1 MKTKRWFAF
10 ALALLL
16 LLGLAPA
23 PHVHADGED
32 LSWTDEECP
41 KAKELGYDPPIHDIK
56 WETLQQGNCTVE
68 TVTKV
73 YCTICGRSTI
83 TRYAPGHD
91 WDEGVVTKEATCTEA
106 GEITYTCHRMITNTW
121 CNQQKT
127 ESIPALGHDWDSGT
141 VTKAATCA
149 EEGVKTYT
157 CSRCGDTKTEA
168 IPITAGHTF
177 GPWTTTKEP
186 TCLAEGQRERT
197 CTVCGYAET
206 ETLPKAAHTPSEAPA
221 KAATCTEP
229 GHGAGSVCSVC
240 GAVLA
245 ETETIPA
252 LGHAWDGGA
261 VTKAA
266 TCTEAGVKTYTCSRC
281 GEKKTETIAAT
292 GHNWDGGA
300 VTKAATC
307 TEAGVKTYTCSRCG
321 EKKTETIPAT
331 GHTFGA
337 WSTTKA
343 ATCTTEGQRARQCT
357 SCGYTETE
365 TLPKT
370 AHTPSTAPA
379 KEPTCTEPGHGAGS
393 VCAVCGAA
401 LSETEAIAALGHL
414 WDGGKVTKV
423 PTETEEGEITY
434 TCQRDPSHTK
444 TAKLPATGSDAN
456 PKGWLSISWAEDA
469 GKGKC
474 YEGAIVPVQMTV
486 TNIGNVPIK
495 ININDAILQPG
506 EDTTLNR
513 NITVT
518 LGYLSGQMFRVES
531 VWVFTDLDGKSY
543 STNHAKVF
551 IPLTY
556 PEGTTPPEPAPSVK
570 LEMVPENAFKEVYP
584 HDGGDVFKSEKVE
597 FDLKG
602 INTGN
607 VPLDLY
613 EIKISSKGAPKSSP
627 GLMGS
632 NVTPGGSC
640 SSPGWIKAYSNWVT
654 PEPEDSPYFGSRTFE
669 WYVVGYEPGAD
680 PATAAPLCESNHII
694 RTFKIARP
702 EAEDWT
708 LPEDGLKKEF
718 TKKEISH
725 PSDPNGY
732 QVGETIIY
740 WISLWYY
747 NPEEENIGFSDL
759 VLDDPN
765 AASEY
770 ETWNNSGALHLE
782 SDPGVVY
789 PAMWVRVLHTVTPED
804 ADNGYVT
811 NTATAKFTDAVTG
824 EPVEMTTNTV
834 TSTVLGKPKTPTVSK
849 ALAKPPANGKYYEE
863 GEEIEYTIVI
873 TNNTDK
879 TYTNIEVKDGGGVI
893 ATIDKL
899 EPGEASDPIHYSGG
913 TVTALDKSIL
923 VIKNVATVTATDEDG
938 NKEIITS
945 TEVSAPTDPDGD
957 TDYKPDP
964 EKGNDPMG
972 KIDGVVA
979 GVYVSKTETS
989 APANGLWYE
998 EGETITYGITVKNTG
1013 EVEATNIVVRDSL
1026 EKAGL
1031 GVIDTIGS
1039 LAPGESKSIAYQ
1051 HTVTAD
1057 DVGHGIVINYAT
1069 ATWQYEGKAGVPVTS
1084 EKVKSYTSEEGLTTG
1099 VTGGI
1104 TPPVKEDDTTPKLD
1118 PDGEI
1123 IEDST
1128 GTPILVHADGS
1139 YVSCML
1145 DIQAANDGAATYTLR
1160 HCREHEAVAKAAAE
1174 LLEGNEDSLDAWN
1187 AVAELWLNAVEKGY
1201 QDLYEAAWGDAAG
1214 ALLLAHD
1221 RFMAEL
1227 RYETELLYTTAD
1239 RIAGCRRITEI
1250 LRLHCT
1256 ELCHIL
1262 HGGEPTDSLTNA
1274 YAELGGVAPGE
1285 TCARSVGEGEAEATY
1300 MELYCEAHAEIMAA
1314 LRGNLARS
1322 LSNVAEANSFGT
1334 GASMWQKALD
1344 TQVNAKYRAADA
1356 AGKKLIAKT
1365 RKGLDLYRQ
1374 ALRPLYEILYP
1385 ENLAAPEEAVLGL
1398 YRTMAVD
1405 LCELW
1410 K

>member
-23 PHVHADGED
+23 PHVHADEED

-68 TVTKV
+68 TITKV

-229 GHGAGSVCSVC
+229 GHGAGSVCAVC

-266 TCTEAGVKTYTCSRC
+266 TCTEAGVKTYTCS
-281 GEKKTETIAAT
+281 
-292 GHNWDGGA
+292 
-300 VTKAATC
+300 
-307 TEAGVKTYTCSRCG
+307 SCG

-414 WDGGKVTKV
+414 WDGGTVTKV

-444 TAKLPATGSDAN
+444 TAKLPATGTEPN

-474 YEGAIVPVQMTV
+474 YEGAKVPTQFTI
-486 TNIGNVPIK
+486 TNIGNVPIIAGK
-495 ININDAILQPG
+495 TSVTLQPG
-506 EDTTLNR
+506 EGTTWDNIATVDTDD
-513 NITVT
+513 V
-518 LGYLSGQMFRVES
+518 SKQMLEFQS
-531 VWVFTDLDGKSY
+531 QWAFKDLDGKTFH
-543 STNHAKVF
+543 TNKADVS

-556 PEGTTPPEPAPSVK
+556 PEGATPPEPKPSLK
-570 LEMVPENAFKEVYP
+570 LEMIPADPFKDVYP
-584 HDGGDVFKSEKVE
+584 HDGGDMTKAEKIE
-597 FDLKG
+597 FDLKVT
-602 INTGN
+602 NTGN
-607 VPLDLY
+607 VPLDLQAWAY
-613 EIKISSKGAPKSSP
+613 DSRLGLAYTYFFPGENLQPGESVIHHKSE
-627 GLMGS
+627 LA
-632 NVTPGGSC
+632 NTKYQTPD
-640 SSPGWIKAYSNWVT
+640 
-654 PEPEDSPYFGSRTFE
+654 PEDSPYFATRTIDYYIFGIP
-669 WYVVGYEPGAD
+669 VGGDISSER
-680 PATAAPLCESNHII
+680 LCESNHITH
-694 RTFKIARP
+694 TFKIARP

-708 LPEDGLKKEF
+708 LPEDGLTKNF
-718 TKKEISH
+718 TKTEVSH

-732 QVGETIIY
+732 QVGEEIKYVIDLSYKYSGEKLEGYT
-740 WISLWYY
+740 
-747 NPEEENIGFSDL
+747 DL
-759 VLDDPN
+759 VLEDSN
-765 AASEY
+765 AYAQWSE
-770 ETWNNSGALHLE
+770 EWNQNGHLHHVTE
-782 SDPGVVY
+782 PGKVNVWAY
-789 PAMWVRVLHTVTPED
+789 LVVLHTVTPED

-811 NTATAKFTDAVTG
+811 NTATAKFIDSLTD

-834 TSTVLGKPKTPTVSK
+834 TSTVLGKPKTLTVSK

-964 EKGNDPMG
+964 DKGNDPMG

-1051 HTVTAD
+1051 HTVTTD
-1057 DVGHGIVINYAT
+1057 DVDHGIVINYAT

-1104 TPPVKEDDTTPKLD
+1104 TPPVKEDDGDATPKLD

-1160 HCREHEAVAKAAAE
+1160 HCREHEVVAKAAAE

-1300 MELYCEAHAEIMAA
+1300 MELYCEEHAEIMAA
-1314 LRGNLARS
+1314 LRGNLDRS

-1344 TQVNAKYRAADA
+1344 TQVNAKYKAADA

-1385 ENLAAPEEAVLGL
+1385 ENLAAPEEAVLQL

>member
-16 LLGLAPA
+16 LLALAPA
-23 PHVHADGED
+23 PHAHADED

-41 KAKELGYDPPIHDIK
+41 KAKELGYDPPIHDIN

-68 TVTKV
+68 TITKV

-106 GEITYTCHRMITNTW
+106 GEITYTCHRLITNTW
-121 CNQQKT
+121 CGEQRT

-206 ETLPKAAHTPSEAPA
+206 ETLPKGAHTPSEAPA

-252 LGHAWDGGA
+252 LGHA
-261 VTKAA
+261 
-266 TCTEAGVKTYTCSRC
+266 
-281 GEKKTETIAAT
+281 
-292 GHNWDGGA
+292 WDGGA

-414 WDGGKVTKV
+414 WDGGTVTKV

-444 TAKLPATGSDAN
+444 TAKLPATGTE
-456 PKGWLSISWAEDA
+456 PKPNAWFGIFWKMDA

-474 YEGAIVPVQMTV
+474 YEGAEVPVQKTV
-486 TNIGNVPIK
+486 VNIGNVPITVK
-495 ININDAILQPG
+495 T
-506 EDTTLNR
+506 EDGS
-513 NITVT
+513 TVT
-518 LGYLSGQMFRVES
+518 LQPKEYTSWDYSWKVES
-531 VWVFTDLDGKSY
+531 YDVPRHKIERDQAWAYKDLDGKTFH
-543 STNHAKVF
+543 TNKVNLI

-556 PEGTTPPEPAPSVK
+556 PEGVTPPEPAPSVK

-654 PEPEDSPYFGSRTFE
+654 PEPEDSPYFGSRTME
-669 WYVVGYEPGAD
+669 WYVVGYEPGAN

-694 RTFKIARP
+694 RTYKIARP

-708 LPEDGLKKEF
+708 LPEKLSNYFFKVEK
-718 TKKEISH
+718 SH

-732 QVGETIIY
+732 QVGERID
-740 WISLWYY
+740 YY
-747 NPEEENIGFSDL
+747 IGLYYLYQMEEIKGFSDL

-765 AASEY
+765 ACSTIEKENKNGAAHV
-770 ETWNNSGALHLE
+770 ETE
-782 SDPGVVY
+782 PGVKDY
-789 PAMWVRVLHTVTPED
+789 IGWDLHAYHIVTPED

-811 NTATAKFTDAVTG
+811 NTATAKFIDSVTG

-834 TSTVLGKPKTPTVSK
+834 TSTVLGKPKTLTVSK

-913 TVTALDKSIL
+913 TVTALDKSIM

-938 NKEIITS
+938 NMEIITS

-957 TDYKPDP
+957 KDYKPDP
-964 EKGNDPMG
+964 DKGNDPMG

-1051 HTVTAD
+1051 HTVTTD
-1057 DVGHGIVINYAT
+1057 DVDHGIVINYAT

-1250 LRLHCT
+1250 MRLHCT

-1285 TCARSVGEGEAEATY
+1285 TCARSVGEGEADATY
-1300 MELYCEAHAEIMAA
+1300 MELYCEEHAEIMAA

>member
-23 PHVHADGED
+23 PHVHADED

-41 KAKELGYDPPIHDIK
+41 KAKELGYDPPIHDIN

-68 TVTKV
+68 TITKV

-106 GEITYTCHRMITNTW
+106 GEITYTCHRLITNTW
-121 CNQQKT
+121 CGQQRT
-127 ESIPALGHDWDSGT
+127 ETIPALGHAWDSGT

-186 TCLAEGQRERT
+186 TCVAEGQRERK

-252 LGHAWDGGA
+252 LGH
-261 VTKAA
+261 
-266 TCTEAGVKTYTCSRC
+266 
-281 GEKKTETIAAT
+281 
-292 GHNWDGGA
+292 NWDGGA

-343 ATCTTEGQRARQCT
+343 ATCTAEGQRARQCA

-379 KEPTCTEPGHGAGS
+379 KEPTCTEPGHSAGS

-414 WDGGKVTKV
+414 WGGGTVTKV
-423 PTETEEGEITY
+423 PTETEEGEITF

-495 ININDAILQPG
+495 LNINDAILQPG

-518 LGYLSGQMFRVES
+518 HGYLSDQMFRVES
-531 VWVFTDLDGKSY
+531 VWAFKDLDGKPY

-556 PEGTTPPEPAPSVK
+556 PAGTTPPEPAPSVK
-570 LEMVPENAFKEVYP
+570 LELVPENPLKDVYP
-584 HDGGDVFKSEKVE
+584 YYDGDDWAAEVVTINYEAT
-597 FDLKG
+597 
-602 INTGN
+602 NTGN
-607 VPLDLY
+607 IPLDIFIVMDNHKY
-613 EIKISSKGAPKSSP
+613 KDTTIAENVQP
-627 GLMGS
+627 GNSRFGYPLFNTVHAKYM
-632 NVTPGGSC
+632 TPD
-640 SSPGWIKAYSNWVT
+640 
-654 PEPEDSPYFGSRTFE
+654 PEDSPYYGTGTLEF
-669 WYVVGYEPGAD
+669 WAVAYKVGFVGGE
-680 PATAAPLCESNHII
+680 PLCESNHI
-694 RTFKIARP
+694 TLTYKMARP

-708 LPEDGLKKEF
+708 LPEDGLTKEF
-718 TKKEISH
+718 TKTEVSH

-732 QVGETIIY
+732 QVGERIIY
-740 WISLWYY
+740 DIFLEYSY
-747 NPEEENIGFSDL
+747 PTEKMEEREGYTDL
-759 VLDDPN
+759 VFEDLN
-765 AASEY
+765 AYDAYNEELNQNGHLHY
-770 ETWNNSGALHLE
+770 ETEPGIAYGAAWH
-782 SDPGVVY
+782 GAY
-789 PAMWVRVLHTVTPED
+789 HTVTPED
-804 ADNGYVT
+804 AENGYVT
-811 NTATAKFTDAVTG
+811 NTATAKFIDSVTG
-824 EPVEMTTNTV
+824 EPVEMTSNTV
-834 TSTVLGKPKTPTVSK
+834 TSTVLGKPKTLTVTK

-873 TNNTDK
+873 RNNTDK

-899 EPGEASDPIHYSGG
+899 EPGAESDPIHYSGG
-913 TVTALDKSIL
+913 TVTALDKSIM

-1160 HCREHEAVAKAAAE
+1160 HCREHEAVAKAAAA

-1187 AVAELWLNAVEKGY
+1187 AAAELWLNAVEKGY
-1201 QDLYEAAWGDAAG
+1201 QDLYDAAWGDAAG

-1300 MELYCEAHAEIMAA
+1300 MELYCEEHAEIMAA
-1314 LRGNLARS
+1314 LRGNLDRS
-1322 LSNVAEANSFGT
+1322 LSNVAEANSFGM

-1385 ENLAAPEEAVLGL
+1385 ENLAAPEEAVLQL

>member
-23 PHVHADGED
+23 PHAHADED

-41 KAKELGYDPPIHDIK
+41 KAKELGYDPPIHDIN

-68 TVTKV
+68 TITKV
-73 YCTICGRSTI
+73 YCTICGRYSI
-83 TRYAPGHD
+83 TSYAPGHD

-106 GEITYTCHRMITNTW
+106 GEITYTCHRLITNTW
-121 CNQQKT
+121 CGEQRT
-127 ESIPALGHDWDSGT
+127 ETIPALGHDWDSGT

-245 ETETIPA
+245 ETEAIPA
-252 LGHAWDGGA
+252 L
-261 VTKAA
+261 
-266 TCTEAGVKTYTCSRC
+266 
-281 GEKKTETIAAT
+281 

-379 KEPTCTEPGHGAGS
+379 KEPTCTEPGHSAGS

-414 WDGGKVTKV
+414 WGGGTVTKV

-444 TAKLPATGSDAN
+444 TAKLPATGTEPN
-456 PKGWLSISWAEDA
+456 PKAWYSVTWAEDA

-474 YEGAIVPVQMTV
+474 YEGAEVPMQKTV
-486 TNIGNVPIK
+486 TNIGNVPI
-495 ININDAILQPG
+495 IVEREDGSTVTLQPK
-506 EDTTLNR
+506 EDTTWDYFCKVKSDDVTRHKIERDMQWTYEDLNGKKC
-513 NITVT
+513 VT
-518 LGYLSGQMFRVES
+518 NF
-531 VWVFTDLDGKSY
+531 VFT
-543 STNHAKVF
+543 T

-556 PEGTTPPEPAPSVK
+556 PEGATPPEPAPALK
-570 LEMVPENAFKEVYP
+570 IEIVPAGAFKDVYP
-584 HDGGDVFKSEKVE
+584 YVSDATKAEKIHFVI
-597 FDLKG
+597 KVT
-602 INTGN
+602 NTGN
-607 VPLDLY
+607 VPLDLD
-613 EIKISSKGAPKSSP
+613 
-627 GLMGS
+627 
-632 NVTPGGSC
+632 
-640 SSPGWIKAYSNWVT
+640 GWIKDSLYDSIDDRVSIYGETLYPGKSASRVFTKSTDCNLVT
-654 PEPEDSPYFGSRTFE
+654 PEPEDSPYFGSRTME
-669 WYVVGYEPGAD
+669 WYVVGYEPGAN
-680 PATAAPLCESNHII
+680 PATAKPLCESNHII
-694 RTFKIARP
+694 RTYKIARP

-708 LPEDGLKKEF
+708 LPEDGIVKSF
-718 TKKEISH
+718 TKTEKSH

-732 QVGETIIY
+732 QVGEIIRY
-740 WISLWYY
+740 VIDLTYSY
-747 NPEEENIGFSDL
+747 PEEKPEGLLNL

-765 AASEY
+765 AYVPGKSTWNQNGHLHY
-770 ETWNNSGALHLE
+770 ETEPEITYMGAVAVAH
-782 SDPGVVY
+782 
-789 PAMWVRVLHTVTPED
+789 HIVTPED

-834 TSTVLGKPKTPTVSK
+834 TSTVLGKPKTLTVSK

-957 TDYKPDP
+957 KDYKPDP

-1031 GVIDTIGS
+1031 GVIDMIGS

-1057 DVGHGIVINYAT
+1057 DVDHGIVINYAT

-1084 EKVKSYTSEEGLTTG
+1084 EKVKAYTSEEGLTTG

-1250 LRLHCT
+1250 MRLHCT

-1300 MELYCEAHAEIMAA
+1300 MELYCEEHAEIMAA

-1322 LSNVAEANSFGT
+1322 LSNVAEVNSFGT